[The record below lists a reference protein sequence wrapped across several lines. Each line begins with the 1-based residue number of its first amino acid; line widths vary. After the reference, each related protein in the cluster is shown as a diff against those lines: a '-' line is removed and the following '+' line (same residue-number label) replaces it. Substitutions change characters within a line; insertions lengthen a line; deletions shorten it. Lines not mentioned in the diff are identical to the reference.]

1 MDKPAEKQYNK
12 NENLRRSADRERMKP
27 VPLSLFTTG
36 IYGYLDFVLIGWTLG
51 LVWLAVRALVTAK
64 GSFAQKVRAGLDDE
78 VFLFGGWG
86 GDARTAVGGWMFLL
100 SVVLL
105 QFDMFFMNSLVREL
119 DLPWYSFL
127 ASCLNSAYSMFLI
140 LKTVLFTRYSG
151 RQLAAAYCFFF
162 VFRWVYLNNHQYW
175 FVMALFYMLAAK
187 DAPLRRTLK
196 AGLVTSCASFLAVA
210 VASSAGW
217 IGTLSELW
225 DDGRMRNSFGYGWYN
240 LTGVIVLALCLMY
253 VCLRQV
259 RNLKWFDFVVLAAAL
274 VFCNEGPASRAAVVC
289 LVLLIALTLLLRF
302 LPGIA
307 RPVWVRA
314 LVSAAPVL
322 ALAASLLG
330 SWLYTPDNA
339 LLVKLN
345 DIFTGRLYLANK
357 ALSETS
363 LAIAGQGLWDADYIV
378 DNCFANLWIYAGP
391 VASVLLWG
399 AMAALLWRLMKKG
412 AVTESACL
420 VVMLA
425 HGFMENHVIWP
436 CVNVCL
442 WLMPCVLFLLPKE
455 RVGDFAPDTGAQ
467 QTAF

>member
-1 MDKPAEKQYNK
+1 
-12 NENLRRSADRERMKP
+12 MKP

-64 GSFAQKVRAGLDDE
+64 GSFAQKVRAGLSDE

-86 GDARTAVGGWMFLL
+86 GDVRTAVGGWMFLL
-100 SVVLL
+100 SVALL
-105 QFDMFFMNSLVREL
+105 EFDMFFMNSLVREL
-119 DLPWYSFL
+119 DLPWYGFL
-127 ASCLNSAYSMFLI
+127 ASWLNIAYSMLLI
-140 LKTVLFTRYSG
+140 LKIVLFTRYSG

-175 FVMALFYMLAAK
+175 FAMVLFYMLAAK

-196 AGLVTSCASFLAVA
+196 AGFATSCASFLAVA
-210 VASSAGW
+210 LASSAGW

-225 DDGRMRNSFGYGWYN
+225 DDGRMRSSFGYGWYN

-259 RNLKWFDFVVLAAAL
+259 RNLKWFDFIVLAAAL

-289 LVLLIALTLLLRF
+289 LALLIALTLLLRF

-307 RPVWVRA
+307 RPVWVRV

-363 LAIAGQGLWDADYIV
+363 LAIAGQGLWDADYVV
-378 DNCFANLWIYAGP
+378 DNCTRARFGR
-391 VASVLLWG
+391 S
-399 AMAALLWRLMKKG
+399 
-412 AVTESACL
+412 
-420 VVMLA
+420 
-425 HGFMENHVIWP
+425 
-436 CVNVCL
+436 
-442 WLMPCVLFLLPKE
+442 
-455 RVGDFAPDTGAQ
+455 
-467 QTAF
+467 

>member
-1 MDKPAEKQYNK
+1 
-12 NENLRRSADRERMKP
+12 MKP

-64 GSFAQKVRAGLDDE
+64 GSFAQKVRAGLSDE

-86 GDARTAVGGWMFLL
+86 GDVRTAVGGWMFLL

-119 DLPWYSFL
+119 DLPWYGFL
-127 ASCLNSAYSMFLI
+127 ASWLNIAYSMLLI
-140 LKTVLFTRYSG
+140 LKIVLFTRYSG
-151 RQLAAAYCFFF
+151 RQLVAAYCFFF

-175 FVMALFYMLAAK
+175 FAMVLFYMLAAK

-259 RNLKWFDFVVLAAAL
+259 RNLKWFDFIVLAAAL

-289 LVLLIALTLLLRF
+289 LALLIALTLLLRF
-302 LPGIA
+302 FMACPDGRRTAGVGAGAGECGSRAGVGGQPAGQLAVHAGQRTAGEAERYLYGPPVPCKQSLFRNIPCNRRAGLVGCRLCCGQLLCQPVDLCGSGGEHPALGCHGSTSMATHEKGRRDRERLPRGDA
-307 RPVWVRA
+307 GPRVHGEPRHLALCQCVPVADALRA
-314 LVSAAPVL
+314 LPAAE
-322 ALAASLLG
+322 
-330 SWLYTPDNA
+330 
-339 LLVKLN
+339 
-345 DIFTGRLYLANK
+345 R
-357 ALSETS
+357 
-363 LAIAGQGLWDADYIV
+363 AGG
-378 DNCFANLWIYAGP
+378 
-391 VASVLLWG
+391 
-399 AMAALLWRLMKKG
+399 
-412 AVTESACL
+412 
-420 VVMLA
+420 
-425 HGFMENHVIWP
+425 GF
-436 CVNVCL
+436 
-442 WLMPCVLFLLPKE
+442 
-455 RVGDFAPDTGAQ
+455 RA
-467 QTAF
+467 

>member
-1 MDKPAEKQYNK
+1 MI
-12 NENLRRSADRERMKP
+12 
-27 VPLSLFTTG
+27 LSLLTTG
-36 IYGYLDFVLIGWTLG
+36 IYGYLDFILIGWTLG

-86 GDARTAVGGWMFLL
+86 GDARAAVGGWMFLL

-175 FVMALFYMLAAK
+175 FAMALFYMLAAK

-274 VFCNEGPASRAAVVC
+274 VFCNEGPASRTAGVGAGAGERDPRAGVGGQPAGQLAVHARQRAAGETERHLYGPSIPC
-289 LVLLIALTLLLRF
+289 EQSPFRNIPGDRGAGLVGCRLRCGQLLRQPVD
-302 LPGIA
+302 LCGPGGE
-307 RPVWVRA
+307 RPA
-314 LVSAAPVL
+314 LGCNGGA
-322 ALAASLLG
+322 ALAAHEKG
-330 SWLYTPDNA
+330 CRDRE
-339 LLVKLN
+339 
-345 DIFTGRLYLANK
+345 RL
-357 ALSETS
+357 SC
-363 LAIAGQGLWDADYIV
+363 GD
-378 DNCFANLWIYAGP
+378 AGP
-391 VASVLLWG
+391 RVHGEPRHLALRQCVPVADALRALP
-399 AMAALLWRLMKKG
+399 AAERAG
-412 AVTESACL
+412 G
-420 VVMLA
+420 
-425 HGFMENHVIWP
+425 GF
-436 CVNVCL
+436 
-442 WLMPCVLFLLPKE
+442 
-455 RVGDFAPDTGAQ
+455 RA
-467 QTAF
+467 

>member
-1 MDKPAEKQYNK
+1 M
-12 NENLRRSADRERMKP
+12 RRSAGRERMKP

-64 GSFAQKVRAGLDDE
+64 GSFAQKVRAGLSDE

-86 GDARTAVGGWMFLL
+86 GDVRAAVGGWMFLL

-119 DLPWYSFL
+119 DLPWYGFL
-127 ASCLNSAYSMFLI
+127 ASWLNIAYSMLLI
-140 LKTVLFTRYSG
+140 LKIVLFTRYSG

-175 FVMALFYMLAAK
+175 FAMVLFYMLAAK

-196 AGLVTSCASFLAVA
+196 AGLVTGCASFLAVA
-210 VASSAGW
+210 LASSAGW

-289 LVLLIALTLLLRF
+289 LALLIALTLLLRF
-302 LPGIA
+302 VPGIA

-455 RVGDFAPDTGAQ
+455 RVGDFAPDTGAP

>member
-1 MDKPAEKQYNK
+1 
-12 NENLRRSADRERMKP
+12 MKP

-36 IYGYLDFVLIGWTLG
+36 IYGYLDLILIGWTLG

-86 GDARTAVGGWMFLL
+86 RDVRAAVGGWMFLL

-119 DLPWYSFL
+119 DLPWYGFL
-127 ASCLNSAYSMFLI
+127 ASWLNIAYSMLLI
-140 LKTVLFTRYSG
+140 LKIVLFTRYSG

-175 FVMALFYMLAAK
+175 FAMVLFYMLAAK

-259 RNLKWFDFVVLAAAL
+259 RNLKWFDFIVLAAAL

-363 LAIAGQGLWDADYIV
+363 LRSRGRACGTPITLWTT
-378 DNCFANLWIYAGP
+378 
-391 VASVLLWG
+391 ASPTCGSMRARWRASCSG
-399 AMAALLWRLMKKG
+399 APWRHCSG
-412 AVTESACL
+412 GS
-420 VVMLA
+420 
-425 HGFMENHVIWP
+425 
-436 CVNVCL
+436 
-442 WLMPCVLFLLPKE
+442 
-455 RVGDFAPDTGAQ
+455 
-467 QTAF
+467 